1 MLNKYILKS
10 GNAPEKIRDAEKY
23 LETKWST
30 QTMLSLC
37 FHANMKNRLRF
48 TVGKGEGGMTW
59 ESSIETYTLPYIKYI
74 ASGNLLYD
82 AENSKQVLC
91 NNLDV
96 WDREEV

>member
-1 MLNKYILKS
+1 MQGSN
-10 GNAPEKIRDAEKY
+10 EDADIE
-23 LETKWST
+23 
-30 QTMLSLC
+30 
-37 FHANMKNRLRF
+37 NRVVD
-48 TVGKGEGGMTW
+48 TVEEGEGGLNG
-59 ESSIETYTLPYIKYI
+59 ESIMERYTLSYGKYI

>member
-1 MLNKYILKS
+1 MLQK
-10 GNAPEKIRDAEKY
+10 KIRGAEKY

-30 QTMLSLC
+30 QIMLSLC

-48 TVGKGEGGMTW
+48 TVRKGEGGMTW

-74 ASGNLLYD
+74 AGGNLLYD
-82 AENSKQVLC
+82 AENPKQVFC
-91 NNLDV
+91 NNLEV